1 MMFTNYEFHE
11 MIILTNYEFHEF
23 HELKNDLR
31 QLLLVIRRYL
41 LPI

>member
-1 MMFTNYEFHE
+1 MMFTNTHE

-23 HELKNDLR
+23 YELKNDLR

>member
-1 MMFTNYEFHE
+1 MMLTNNEFHE

>member
-1 MMFTNYEFHE
+1 
-11 MIILTNYEFHEF
+11 MICDYEFHEF
-23 HELKNDLR
+23 YELKNDLR